1 MNETISNDKSIRRV
15 FSRIGFALCAML
27 LIATVCQFLWV
38 NIPSYFLGTENWFTS
53 SSWGVWIG
61 SFAPLYLIAIPVGV
75 LILRKLPTINAD
87 TQKLTT
93 RQFLTF
99 IPMCI
104 CLMYAGNLVGTVL
117 SLILS
122 GGQAQNNLLTYAMDT
137 NPIKILVMVILAPM
151 LEELVFRKLL
161 IDRTR
166 QYGEKTAVI
175 LSAFLFALFHQNLYQ
190 FFYAFALGV
199 IFGYIYVRTSKLHYS
214 IILHASINFLGSVI
228 APWIIT
234 KIDMDNLMK
243 LTDATLPKEEMMEI
257 IQSVLPGYML
267 LMLYSAI
274 LVSMSVWGLVLII
287 VKSRRTQWQEAQSQ
301 LQKGTVAK
309 TVYLNVG
316 MILFIVLC
324 SATTI
329 YTLLK

>member
-27 LIATVCQFLWV
+27 IIATVCQFLWV

-53 SSWGVWIG
+53 SSWGFWIG

-75 LILRKLPTINAD
+75 LILHKLPTEKTESI
-87 TQKLTT
+87 KLTT

-99 IPMCI
+99 IPMCM
-104 CLMYAGNLVGTVL
+104 CLMYAGNLVGTIL

-137 NPIKILVMVILAPM
+137 NPIKILVMVILAPV

-166 QYGEKTAVI
+166 KYGEKTAVI
-175 LSAFLFALFHQNLYQ
+175 FSAFLFALFHQNLYQ
-190 FFYAFALGV
+190 FFYAFALGL
-199 IFGYIYVRTSKLHYS
+199 IFGYIYIRTSKLGYTV
-214 IILHASINFLGSVI
+214 ILHAFINFLGSVV
-228 APWIIT
+228 APWLLSKVDIEGLANLTSTTQTEQIT
-234 KIDMDNLMK
+234 
-243 LTDATLPKEEMMEI
+243 EELI
-257 IQSVLPGYML
+257 SILPGYL
-267 LMLYSAI
+267 LFMMYSAI
-274 LVSMSVWGLVLII
+274 LVSMSIWGMVLLI
-287 VKSRRTQWQEAQSQ
+287 VKSKRTQWQEAQSQ
-301 LQKGTVAK
+301 LQKGSVIK

-329 YTLLK
+329 YVLFK